1 MTTNGSKTRPPVW
14 NAKCVHC
21 AFKVEGLT
29 LPDMRA
35 AVSQHER
42 ENRATSAAH
51 TGHASCAPASY
62 P

>member
-42 ENRATSAAH
+42 ENP
-51 TGHASCAPASY
+51 GHKCGTHRTRILRSGELP
-62 P
+62 